1 MSDTTKVNEGWEAQ
15 FARFQ
20 EFPPE
25 IMIRVPGE
33 VYDLL
38 SEGQI
43 VRVDKCL
50 DMAHDIAAKLVM
62 SMIKGAVK
70 YEHGEHSVKEWMDSL
85 VDDASD
91 TLNYVY
97 LTRDAMRREGQ
108 DV

>member
-1 MSDTTKVNEGWEAQ
+1 MSDTTKVNEGWEER
-15 FARFQ
+15 FAVFK

-25 IMIRVPGE
+25 VMIRVPGE

-43 VRVDKCL
+43 ARVDKCL
-50 DMAHDIAAKLVM
+50 DMVQDIAAKLVM
-62 SMIKGAVK
+62 NTIKGAVK
-70 YEHGEHSVKEWMDSL
+70 YEHGEHSVREWLDFL

-108 DV
+108 GV

>member
-25 IMIRVPGE
+25 VTIRLPFE
-33 VYDLL
+33 AHDLL
-38 SEGQI
+38 SEGQSE
-43 VRVDKCL
+43 RVDKCL
-50 DMAHDIAAKLVM
+50 DMVQDIATKLVM

-70 YEHGEHSVKEWMDSL
+70 YEHGEHSVREWLDFL
-85 VDDASD
+85 VDDTSD

-97 LTRDAMRREGQ
+97 LLRDAMRREGQ
-108 DV
+108 GV